1 MGNFLWKFFLKI
13 FFFLLKT
20 KTKTKQLSH
29 QLMALNLRNT
39 SSRRWCFTIN
49 NPTHLDE
56 NRLHQLRQ
64 HSSYLVYQ
72 KEQGANETIHYQ
84 GYVEFTNRKKGTTVY
99 NLVQGHLSVARGTP
113 KQASEYCK
121 KEESRIEGPWEYGI
135 LTEVQQGTRTDLT
148 AIKEAIDQGKSLTK
162 VAEDHFSD
170 FVRYEKGFRSY
181 INMTDSP
188 RSTKTEVVV
197 LTGFTGS
204 GKSYLANYGFP
215 TPYVVPEATSSQFF
229 DGYDPREN
237 QTVILDDFNGNI
249 KFHTMLKLMDAYP
262 YRVNTKGGMV
272 NWKPR
277 YLVITSNKEP
287 DFWYIKKSLDSDLWP
302 AFERRIDY
310 KIKFLKNRNV
320 VTYSNVGALPT
331 AFKKILLDRFTL
343 VEEILVN
350 VNEKLMNDQAVLIQ

>member
-1 MGNFLWKFFLKI
+1 MSLHNKL
-13 FFFLLKT
+13 
-20 KTKTKQLSH
+20 
-29 QLMALNLRNT
+29 
-39 SSRRWCFTIN
+39 SRRWCFTIN
-49 NPTHLDE
+49 NPSAQDTNKLVS
-56 NRLHQLRQ
+56 LRQ

-72 KEQGANETIHYQ
+72 KEQGADETPHYQ
-84 GYVEFTNRKKGTTVY
+84 GYVEFTNRKKGTTVK
-99 NLVQGHLSVARGTP
+99 NLISQRCHLEVARGTP

-121 KEESRIEGPWEYGI
+121 KEQSRIEGPWEYGN
-135 LTEVQQGTRTDLT
+135 LTEITQGTRTDLI

-170 FVRYEKGFRSY
+170 FVRYEKGFRTY

-188 RSTKTEVVV
+188 REVKTEVVV

-272 NWKPR
+272 NWKPK

-287 DFWYIKKSLDSDLWP
+287 DQWYLKKSLDSDLWP

-331 AFKKILLDRFTL
+331 AFKKILLDRFNL

-350 VNEKLMNDQAVLIQ
+350 VNEKLMNDHPVLIQ